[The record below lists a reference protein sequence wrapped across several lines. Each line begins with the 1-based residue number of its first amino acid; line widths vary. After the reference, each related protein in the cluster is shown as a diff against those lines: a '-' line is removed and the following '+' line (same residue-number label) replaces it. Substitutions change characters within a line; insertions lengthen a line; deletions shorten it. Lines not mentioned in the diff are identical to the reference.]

1 MGRTPL
7 SGLPLLW
14 RLERAGHAV
23 QVFGYSPAL
32 ETFEGIRA
40 RLRRRLERLAGQ
52 GDYALVGHSLGGV
65 LLRGALGD
73 LPPEVPRPRR
83 LFLLGSPLRVPRLAR
98 RLRRR
103 CLYRILAGDCGQL
116 LASGRR
122 LGAIGPVEVPT
133 TGLVGIS
140 GPRRAA
146 GPFGHEPNDGIVAE
160 SEVRAAWVGD
170 VVRVPV
176 LHTFLPS
183 SGRVAEI
190 LLDRLA

>member
-1 MGRTPL
+1 M
-7 SGLPLLW
+7 
-14 RLERAGHAV
+14 

-40 RLRRRLERLAGQ
+40 RLRRRLEHLAGQ

-140 GPRRAA
+140 GPRGTA

-190 LLDRLA
+190 LLERLA